1 MKKIIRMVMG
11 IAAAVILLTAYSMT
25 VYATPPLMAG
35 LTRSNFEKIKI
46 ANMGI
51 WGQKYDSGEAVTV
64 PLKFGYYMGEHLKE
78 TVDFSGTAYL
88 LFSYE
93 KEDGTVCQ
101 ELKEIDVSG
110 EEFELKEK
118 SLKRKNGRLKGNVE
132 CTVDIPFD
140 EMADTGEIEVAAGLW
155 YDELEDGTYELLA
168 LDNTSFSSDT
178 WRHALYPAEEHDW
191 DEYRTSF
198 YYIKTTDGV
207 LIYKRQTPFIS
218 ARLYF
223 VEKMRDF
230 TLYEEGDYDE

>member
-1 MKKIIRMVMG
+1 MKKIIRTVMG
-11 IAAAVILLTAYSMT
+11 IAAAVILLTGYSMT
-25 VYATPPLMAG
+25 VYATPPLPDLG
-35 LTRSNFEKIKI
+35 RDDFEKVKI
-46 ANMGI
+46 ANIGI
-51 WGQKYDSGEAVTV
+51 FGKKYELGEAVTAS
-64 PLKFGYYMGEHLKE
+64 LKFGYYMGEYLKE

-88 LFSYE
+88 LFTYE
-93 KEDGTVCQ
+93 KGDGTVCQ

-155 YDELEDGTYELLA
+155 YDELEDGTYELQA
-168 LDNTSFSSDT
+168 LSNTSFSSDT
-178 WRHALYPAEEHDW
+178 WKRALYPADEDDW

-207 LIYKRQTPFIS
+207 LIYKRLTPFIS

-230 TLYEEGDYDE
+230 TLYEEGDYNE